1 MSTTVNAVTLSDEV
15 VQAASMIGKLVT
27 LPYDETQYAIY
38 SVEGPDYYAFRSEVG
53 KITVDPNM
61 TKVDWITDPVV
72 TLLPTWAK
80 MGDGH
85 SLGRSLSQ
93 VRWGVSLV
101 KAWV

>member
-1 MSTTVNAVTLSDEV
+1 MATTVNTVTLSDEV

-27 LPYDETQYAIY
+27 LPHDDTQYVIY
-38 SVEGPDYYAFRSEVG
+38 SVEGPTFYAFRSDVQS
-53 KITVDPNM
+53 ITVDPSM
-61 TKVDWITDPVV
+61 APAAWITDPVV

-101 KAWV
+101 KTWV